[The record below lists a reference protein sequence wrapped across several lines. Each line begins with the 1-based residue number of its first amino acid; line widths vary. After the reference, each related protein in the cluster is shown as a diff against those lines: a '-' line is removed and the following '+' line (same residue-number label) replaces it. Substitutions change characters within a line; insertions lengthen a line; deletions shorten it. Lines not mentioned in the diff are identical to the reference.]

1 MPKFIA
7 LRVRGALVLHGYTP
21 DNEEVLVQVQGED
34 FADKLIAIERIQSA
48 TERYLMVSAP
58 HGRAVYWEYE
68 GGLVSLQDR
77 LAAAGCVIA

>member
-1 MPKFIA
+1 MSRFIA
-7 LRVRGALVLHGYTP
+7 LRVRGALVLHGYTA
-21 DNEEVLVQVQGED
+21 DNEEVLAQVSGEA

-58 HGRAVYWEYE
+58 HGRAMYWEYE
-68 GGLVSLQDR
+68 GGLAALQDR